1 MSSALALAAVLSHA
15 RGRYLADIA
24 AMASLTGRDAAYDYV
39 DRLTNDIAAL
49 SSTAPATPRAEYVVR
64 VASLDD
70 DVVEQYLSRAARPP
84 ASIRGLGETLVRSSA
99 DGTLQPLAVYVP
111 GSYDP
116 AHPAP
121 LVVFL
126 HGSGG
131 SESGLLAQAGLTQ
144 LADSTGSIVVAPYGR
159 GYAGFRGN
167 ATSDIYDA
175 LAVVKSAFA
184 IDPRRRYLAG
194 YSMGGF
200 AIFRVG
206 SVHPREWTGLM
217 CISGGLNGAADADAA
232 LRDLHDLPLYVLT
245 GKDDAVIPSVYTTQ
259 SAGYLRHYGM
269 AVSYYRQPDGTHEL
283 ESLLPILQSAWSD
296 MHRGIV
302 RDPPED
308 LPFGAVPPTLSSG
321 FKP

>member
-1 MSSALALAAVLSHA
+1 MTSALALAAVLSHA
-15 RGRYLADIA
+15 RGRYLADIGA
-24 AMASLTGRDAAYDYV
+24 IASLTGRDVAYDYV
-39 DRLTNDIAAL
+39 DRLTTDIAAL
-49 SSTAPATPRAEYVVR
+49 SSPAPSDARAQYVVR
-64 VASLDD
+64 LASLYD
-70 DVVEQYLSRAARPP
+70 DVVEQYLARAGRPP
-84 ASIRGLGETLVRSSA
+84 GSIRGLGETLVRSSA

-111 GSYDP
+111 PSYDP
-116 AHPAP
+116 ARPAP

-144 LADSTGSIVVAPYGR
+144 LADATGSIVIAPYGR
-159 GYAGFRGN
+159 GYSGFRGS

-175 LAVVKSAFA
+175 LAVVKNAFA
-184 IDPRRRYLAG
+184 IDARRRYLAG

-200 AIFRVG
+200 SIFRVG
-206 SVHPREWTGLM
+206 SAHPHEWTGLM
-217 CISGGLNGAADADAA
+217 CVSGGLNGAADADAA

-269 AVSYYRQPDGTHEL
+269 SVSFYRQPDGTHEL
-283 ESLLPILQSAWSD
+283 ASLQPILESAWSD

-308 LPFGAVPPTLSSG
+308 LPFGAAPPTLSTG